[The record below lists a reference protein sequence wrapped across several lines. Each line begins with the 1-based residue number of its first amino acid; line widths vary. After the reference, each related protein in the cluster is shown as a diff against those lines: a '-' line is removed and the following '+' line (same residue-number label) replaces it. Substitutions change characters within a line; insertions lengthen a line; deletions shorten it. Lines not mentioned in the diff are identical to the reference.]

1 MAKEKHAQLKLKYL
15 EQKQRLEREMQEEMN
30 WRLEIKR
37 QKYVNKQL
45 ELKEEMKKAKEKRFS
60 LELLQARQDW
70 EELILER
77 PVVEEVERGI
87 FCP

>member
-1 MAKEKHAQLKLKYL
+1 MAEEKHAQLKLNYL
-15 EQKQRLEREMQEEMN
+15 EQKQRLEIKMQEEMN
-30 WRLEIKR
+30 RR
-37 QKYVNKQL
+37 QEKKKQENVNKQL
-45 ELKEEMKKAKEKRFS
+45 ELKEGMKKAEEKRFS

-77 PVVEEVERGI
+77 PVIEEVERGI